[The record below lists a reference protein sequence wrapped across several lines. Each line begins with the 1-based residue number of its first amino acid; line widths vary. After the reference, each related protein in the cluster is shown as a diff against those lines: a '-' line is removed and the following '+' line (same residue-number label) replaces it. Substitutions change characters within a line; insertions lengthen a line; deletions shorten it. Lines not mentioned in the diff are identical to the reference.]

1 MQAHIRTHYIQNI
14 YINVLPIFVPLVQSD
29 YFAGT
34 AIVHQVV
41 KSGQGEKEEIL
52 MEVLTKWLRLK
63 KKSGKVWISDTLS
76 TDLNFFMP
84 DEVPEHCSILQAFF
98 IGKGVPSFVL
108 TLYTL
113 ANDSDCHSQTADADT
128 RTCDSHAEPITQ
140 PGDDD
145 TQIGALPDTKPAGTD
160 TNAANRDANT
170 ETAKR
175 NKLVSKIHDLTVS
188 TVKQLRSALLDFCH
202 CDFAIL
208 PCTLEMS
215 SLSVETLTKE
225 LKVRQADCQQFYDG
239 PIRVNAATC
248 KILTTATVILQG
260 ASCVPCN
267 LQTLV
272 LA

>member
-1 MQAHIRTHYIQNI
+1 MN
-14 YINVLPIFVPLVQSD
+14 
-29 YFAGT
+29 
-34 AIVHQVV
+34 QVA

-52 MEVLTKWLRLK
+52 MEVLTEWLKLK

-84 DEVPEHCSILQAFF
+84 DKVPEPCSVLQAFF
-98 IGKGVPSFVL
+98 IGKGLPSFVL

-113 ANDSDCHSQTADADT
+113 ANDSDCRSQTANADT
-128 RTCDSHAEPITQ
+128 KTCDSDAVGLHAEPVTQ
-140 PGDDD
+140 PCDLD
-145 TQIGALPDTKPAGTD
+145 TQIGGPPDTQSAGTD
-160 TNAANRDANT
+160 TNAANRDANS

-175 NKLVSKIHDLTVS
+175 NKLASKIHDLTVS

-208 PCTLEMS
+208 PCTLEKN

-248 KILTTATVILQG
+248 KILTRATVILQG
-260 ASCVPCN
+260 ASWVPCN

>member
-1 MQAHIRTHYIQNI
+1 
-14 YINVLPIFVPLVQSD
+14 
-29 YFAGT
+29 
-34 AIVHQVV
+34 
-41 KSGQGEKEEIL
+41 
-52 MEVLTKWLRLK
+52 MEVLAKWLRRK
-63 KKSGKVWISDTLS
+63 KKSGKVWISDTVS

-84 DEVPEHCSILQAFF
+84 DKVPEPCSILQAFF
-98 IGKGVPSFVL
+98 IGKGLPSFVL
-108 TLYTL
+108 TVYTL
-113 ANDSDCHSQTADADT
+113 ANDPDYRSQTADADT
-128 RTCDSHAEPITQ
+128 KTCDSDAIDLHAEPVTQ
-140 PGDDD
+140 PGDLG
-145 TQIGALPDTKPAGTD
+145 TQIGSPPDTQSAGTD

-175 NKLVSKIHDLTVS
+175 NKLVSEIHNVTVS
-188 TVKQLRSALLDFCH
+188 TVKQLRSALFDFCH

-208 PCTLEMS
+208 PCTLEMN

-248 KILTTATVILQG
+248 GILTTATVILQG
-260 ASCVPCN
+260 ASWVPCN

>member
-1 MQAHIRTHYIQNI
+1 MN
-14 YINVLPIFVPLVQSD
+14 
-29 YFAGT
+29 
-34 AIVHQVV
+34 QVA
-41 KSGQGEKEEIL
+41 KSGQGKKEEIL

-84 DEVPEHCSILQAFF
+84 DKVPEPCSVLQAFF
-98 IGKGVPSFVL
+98 IGKGLPSFVL

-113 ANDSDCHSQTADADT
+113 ANDSDCHSQTADVDT
-128 RTCDSHAEPITQ
+128 KTCDSHAEPITQ

-145 TQIGALPDTKPAGTD
+145 TQIGGPSDTKLAGTD
-160 TNAANRDANT
+160 ANAANRDAST

-175 NKLVSKIHDLTVS
+175 NKLVSKIHDLAVS

-248 KILTTATVILQG
+248 GILTTATVILQG
-260 ASCVPCN
+260 ASWVPCN

>member
-1 MQAHIRTHYIQNI
+1 
-14 YINVLPIFVPLVQSD
+14 
-29 YFAGT
+29 
-34 AIVHQVV
+34 
-41 KSGQGEKEEIL
+41 
-52 MEVLTKWLRLK
+52 MEVLTKWLSLK

-76 TDLNFFMP
+76 IDLNFFMP
-84 DEVPEHCSILQAFF
+84 DKVPESCSILQAFF

-113 ANDSDCHSQTADADT
+113 ANDSDCRSQTADADT
-128 RTCDSHAEPITQ
+128 RTCDSDAIGQHAEPVTQ

-145 TQIGALPDTKPAGTD
+145 TQIGGPPNTQSAGTD

-170 ETAKR
+170 KTAKR
-175 NKLVSKIHDLTVS
+175 NKLVSEIHDVTVS

-215 SLSVETLTKE
+215 SLSVETLTEE

-248 KILTTATVILQG
+248 RILTTATVILQG
-260 ASCVPCN
+260 ASWVPCN